1 MSAKNRLLEGFLFS
15 DDASYEKAKKD
26 SEIIKY
32 LKNKVNMSD
41 PAQVLR
47 LYQQAIEQDLF
58 NTIIGYEFLKKLQ
71 DYLLSLD
78 DINDA
83 EVLPIPQKLTSKDTT
98 GEYDNAL
105 LRKENVKLTEKNKKL
120 SGAVKKYKGKYNVT
134 LTVTIILI
142 VTVCVM
148 FFISLSSNLPTIVN
162 YRTKITDEYSSWQDE
177 LDEKEKELDKRE
189 QELNKKEVNKNAD
202 KEDTGSR

>member
-1 MSAKNRLLEGFLFS
+1 M
-15 DDASYEKAKKD
+15 
-26 SEIIKY
+26 
-32 LKNKVNMSD
+32 
-41 PAQVLR
+41 
-47 LYQQAIEQDLF
+47 
-58 NTIIGYEFLKKLQ
+58 
-71 DYLLSLD
+71 
-78 DINDA
+78 
-83 EVLPIPQKLTSKDTT
+83 
-98 GEYDNAL
+98 
-105 LRKENVKLTEKNKKL
+105 KLTEKNKKL

>member
-142 VTVCVM
+142 VTICVM

-189 QELNKKEVNKNAD
+189 QELNKKEVNQNAD